1 MRRCLDRSVSTK
13 PNSAVPRARLCCALR
28 LCSRPRVT
36 LCIAKFGH
44 RASPGPSRNWR
55 GICGMVLAGAIT
67 LMLHVA
73 GLTRSAQKLSVVAPL
88 AGRVVKIVWAD
99 EVTAEVDLAPLL
111 ANHRSYVSLRKDDR
125 LFLSV
130 RVSSDGGALEWSD
143 GCRVAV
149 SAILKLPQTYME
161 ATELRAIMDEL
172 RLSVEGLSALLGLSR
187 RVIADYRSGVPI
199 PKTLALAMRYLQERG
214 SI

>member
-1 MRRCLDRSVSTK
+1 MRRCLDRCVSTK
-13 PNSAVPRARLCCALR
+13 PNSAAHRARLCCAVR
-28 LCSRPRVT
+28 LCSKPRLIV
-36 LCIAKFGH
+36 CIAKIGR
-44 RASPGPSRNWR
+44 RAVPVLRRKWS
-55 GICGMVLAGAIT
+55 GICRVVLAGAIA

-73 GLTRSAQKLSVVAPL
+73 GIGRPAQKLSGVMPL

-99 EVTAEVDLAPLL
+99 GSALEVDLAPLL

-125 LFLSV
+125 LFLSA
-130 RVSSDGGALEWSD
+130 RVSSDGGALEWND
-143 GCRVAV
+143 GCRVAA
-149 SAILKLPQTYME
+149 SAILKLPQTQMD

-187 RVIADYRSGVPI
+187 RVIADYRSGMPI
-199 PKTLALAMRYLQERG
+199 PKSLALAMRYLQERG

>member
-1 MRRCLDRSVSTK
+1 MRRNLDRNVSTE
-13 PNSAVPRARLCCALR
+13 PNSATHGARLCCAMS

-36 LCIAKFGH
+36 VCIAKIGG
-44 RASPGPSRNWR
+44 RAVPTLLRKWS
-55 GICGMVLAGAIT
+55 GICGVVLAGAIT
-67 LMLHVA
+67 LTLHVA
-73 GLTRSAQKLSVVAPL
+73 GINRPAQKLSGVAPL

-99 EVTAEVDLAPLL
+99 GVAAEVDLAPLL

-130 RVSSDGGALEWSD
+130 RVSSDGGALEWND
-143 GCRVAV
+143 GCRVAI

-199 PKTLALAMRYLQERG
+199 PKPLALAMRYLQERG